1 MSMPVMTNS
10 AAQGPWTIIANAY
23 AGRGRARQAVERCSV
38 ALGKA
43 GIETNVLWGHAV
55 GQSTEAAKQALADDT
70 TTIVIAG
77 GDGTINEVLQAP
89 IPAEV
94 PIGFLP
100 SGSGND
106 LCRAVGIPTGP
117 EAIDILLAGHSRRID
132 LVGCGERRF
141 VTVAAV
147 GLDAEVSEAKLTGRV
162 RLPGTIGYVW
172 TTLKTLATYRPRPLR
187 LEGDFGRIESSCWL
201 VATANTAS
209 YGGGIQIA
217 PDAQPTDGLL
227 DIVIVDGSMS
237 RLSIMRL
244 LPRAL
249 RGRHIGNAAVRVERT
264 SWLRVESLDGVG
276 QVLHAD
282 GERLAHTPAMLQVIP
297 EALTVLAPRPLDP

>member
-1 MSMPVMTNS
+1 M
-10 AAQGPWTIIANAY
+10 
-23 AGRGRARQAVERCSV
+23 
-38 ALGKA
+38 
-43 GIETNVLWGHAV
+43 
-55 GQSTEAAKQALADDT
+55 
-70 TTIVIAG
+70 
-77 GDGTINEVLQAP
+77 
-89 IPAEV
+89 
-94 PIGFLP
+94 
-100 SGSGND
+100 
-106 LCRAVGIPTGP
+106 
-117 EAIDILLAGHSRRID
+117 
-132 LVGCGERRF
+132 
-141 VTVAAV
+141 
-147 GLDAEVSEAKLTGRV
+147 
-162 RLPGTIGYVW
+162 
-172 TTLKTLATYRPRPLR
+172 
-187 LEGDFGRIESSCWL
+187 
-201 VATANTAS
+201 ATANTAS

-282 GERLAHTPAMLQVIP
+282 GERLAHTPAILQVIP